1 MNDEFG
7 GTIMKEIIGLK
18 NTSDEDKKVKVTKT
32 CVIKRKL
39 RFEDYKNYL
48 VTVQFQNK
56 KTIKNK
62 IKLM

>member
-18 NTSDEDKKVKVTKT
+18 NTSDEDEKVKGTKT

-48 VTVQFQNK
+48 VTVQF
-56 KTIKNK
+56 K
-62 IKLM
+62 IKKPLKTK

>member
-1 MNDEFG
+1 
-7 GTIMKEIIGLK
+7 MKEIIGLK
-18 NTSDEDKKVKVTKT
+18 NTSDEDKKVKGTKT

-48 VTVQFQNK
+48 VTVQFQDK